1 MAHHQTKWTHVSL
14 AFDASNVNLCNAMHI
29 DTMVINCNIAGWKI
43 HKALIDNGSQA
54 DIIFCILSTGWASTP
69 TYYS

>member
-1 MAHHQTKWTHVSL
+1 
-14 AFDASNVNLCNAMHI
+14 MHI